1 MKQIEQAT
9 IFGEFVDVAAKN
21 EIKKGDVRPRKID
34 HSKKFLIK
42 SIAWHK
48 QEIKRCHEE
57 IFALENGMCLGSEAK
72 IRSHSKEYF
81 SKKIGLIQKKIK
93 KHELIIKDYEAEL
106 LQKD

>member
-1 MKQIEQAT
+1 MKQIEQVT
-9 IFGEFVDVAAKN
+9 IFGEFVDVTVKDK
-21 EIKKGDVRPRKID
+21 IKKGDVRPRKIE

-48 QEIKRCHEE
+48 QEIKRGHEE
-57 IFALENGMCLGSEAK
+57 IFALENGICLESKAK

-93 KHELIIKDYEAEL
+93 RHELIVKDYEAEL